1 MKAYR
6 TTRRAGRMAW
16 YAICAVGLN
25 GVVGCQDS
33 ATGPTAEPGP
43 MTNTDVVILVTDE
56 PADAG
61 EQVEVI
67 LQFPET
73 DRSADLVFHVTLT
86 WDPAS
91 FDYVDAPP
99 LRYWKV
105 LDIDLEG
112 GWVRLQVS
120 DPDSLEDDRIT
131 LIFVALRDADMSGFA
146 ADALIRPKLFEG

>member
-1 MKAYR
+1 MKAYT

-16 YAICAVGLN
+16 YAIYAVGLN

-43 MTNTDVVILVTDE
+43 MTDTEVVILVTDDH
-56 PADAG
+56 ADAG

-73 DRSADLVFHVTLT
+73 DRSADLVFQATVT

-91 FDYVDAPP
+91 FDYVDAAP

-105 LDIDLEG
+105 LDIDLES
-112 GWVRLQVS
+112 GWVTLQVS
-120 DPDSLEDDRIT
+120 DPGSLEAGRIT
-131 LIFVALRDADMSGFA
+131 LIFVALRDTDTSGFA
-146 ADALIRPKLFEG
+146 ADALIRPTLFDG